1 MFISHQPAIPFY
13 LWTKKHPTACIMVT
27 LELLWTILLRQ
38 SKSWKMFPWSKNCF
52 CVPENSNW
60 MTPFSCR
67 VSPILFWWKSVTP
80 PFSSKNSSRAN
91 RWSRLVN
98 VLRVWESSKGS
109 NKSSVSAEEAL
120 HQRVSSQNAWIFY
133 HYADCQCRDKTL
145 TNRIQGETQFFDNFW
160 HKNITFN
167 TEVYTYFIPFRI
179 IKCDKICN
187 SNKTNVVIN
196 VSPQSQSF
204 SPRISQEEGLGRSAS
219 GLSGSWES
227 PYQPPQPGNQDWRY
241 WIIPELPLLGMD
253 VVGDDGFGSLLGSRK
268 FCRRGQR
275 KKIS

>member
-1 MFISHQPAIPFY
+1 MNQQAIRNQQHKNLADSCVKQTMAIYIYIIILYCIIMFISHQPAIPFY

-38 SKSWKMFPWSKNCF
+38 SKSWKMFSWSKNCF

-145 TNRIQGETQFFDNFW
+145 TNTTEYKVRTQKYNF
-160 HKNITFN
+160 
-167 TEVYTYFIPFRI
+167 
-179 IKCDKICN
+179 
-187 SNKTNVVIN
+187 
-196 VSPQSQSF
+196 
-204 SPRISQEEGLGRSAS
+204 
-219 GLSGSWES
+219 
-227 PYQPPQPGNQDWRY
+227 
-241 WIIPELPLLGMD
+241 
-253 VVGDDGFGSLLGSRK
+253 
-268 FCRRGQR
+268 
-275 KKIS
+275 